1 MLGLRFEL
9 EPSEPGTGAS
19 SATRL
24 VTIGALAALAT
35 ALLVAGGALSA
46 GSSAS
51 STTITA
57 CVKKS
62 SGAARIVSSGS
73 KCRSTERRVT
83 WKRIGPAGKQGL
95 AGAQGATG
103 AQGVQ
108 GATGANGAP
117 GQPGI
122 DDFND
127 LEGMPCTRGGDPGS
141 VDLVFGPGGVAR
153 TRCVLPSDGPVCGD
167 GVTEGGEACDDGNGN
182 PTDGCTNTCQVAI
195 CGDGVARQG
204 VEQCD
209 TSGQTDVCD
218 ANCTTAYCGDGT
230 TNSNRG
236 EQCDVAGG
244 GFTAACDNDCTAAM
258 CGDGLTNPASEE
270 CDDGNQVDTDECT
283 NACLFAP

>member
-1 MLGLRFEL
+1 MLGVRFEL
-9 EPSEPGTGAS
+9 EPSEPDTGAG

-35 ALLVAGGALSA
+35 ALVVAGGALSA

-62 SGAARIVSSGS
+62 SGAARIVSSGT
-73 KCRSTERRVT
+73 KCRSTERRVS
-83 WKRIGPAGKQGL
+83 WKRIGPAGKQGP
-95 AGAQGATG
+95 AGPQGATG

-108 GATGANGAP
+108 GQPGANGAP

-127 LEGMPCTRGGDPGS
+127 LEGMPCTRGGNPGT
-141 VDLVFGPGGVAR
+141 VDLVFGPGAVAR
-153 TRCVLPSDGPVCGD
+153 TRCVLPGDGPVCGD

-195 CGDGVARQG
+195 CGDSVLHQG
-204 VEQCD
+204 TEQCD
-209 TSGQTDVCD
+209 TGVQTDVCD

-230 TNSNRG
+230 TNNARG
-236 EQCDVAGG
+236 EQCDNAGG
-244 GFTAACDNDCTAAM
+244 GFTPACDNDCTASA
-258 CGDGLTNPASEE
+258 CGDGLVNPTTEE
-270 CDDGNQVDTDECT
+270 CDDGNQSNFDECT
-283 NACLFAP
+283 NMCQHAP